1 MRLID
6 SLPQTFR
13 YLEWIILIA
22 SLGMRDNVFEYP
34 IAKVLWIY
42 PTFFILGCIYP
53 AKSKLW
59 QQIIYV
65 VGAICLIIWARLAGV
80 DVGILLFT
88 YIAKSYFL
96 LGQSK
101 TILITAFSG
110 MAWVAVQYSA
120 QLSGRVFQYLDPS
133 SLDPLESI
141 KFLGFG
147 FLTFFACSTFT
158 IMFCS
163 MMVAENRSW
172 QKAKALALEVE
183 SLAATLERTRIARD
197 IHDSLGHTLT
207 DLDIQLAVAQRLRS
221 HNLEQSFQAIDTA
234 KILSSQ
240 CIEDVSQALH
250 QMRQSDFNLNQAL
263 TILIEKIHHYSQIQ
277 MQWELNL
284 PEFSFSEAYQIYCIV
299 KEGIINIQK
308 HAFASQVS
316 FRAYSTEQ
324 KVILELRDNGV
335 GFDLELTPMGFGIQG
350 MIERSQ
356 LLGGNLTIKT
366 APNQGTAIQV
376 TLPL

>member
-34 IAKVLWIY
+34 MAKVLWIY

-59 QQIIYV
+59 QQIMYV
-65 VGAICLIIWARLAGV
+65 VGAISLIIGARLTDV
-80 DVGILLFT
+80 DIGILLFT

-101 TILITAFSG
+101 TISITAIAG
-110 MAWVAVQYSA
+110 IAWVAVQYSTRI
-120 QLSGRVFQYLDPS
+120 SGRLSQYLAPS
-133 SLDPLESI
+133 SPVLFESL
-141 KFLGFG
+141 KFLSFG
-147 FLTFFACSTFT
+147 ILTYSACSVFT

-172 QKAKALALEVE
+172 YKAKALTLEVE
-183 SLAATLERTRIARD
+183 SLAAKLERTRIARD

-207 DLDIQLAVAQRLRS
+207 DLDIQLTVAQKLRS
-221 HNLEQSFQAIDTA
+221 HNPEQSFQAIDTA

-250 QMRQSDFNLNQAL
+250 QIRQSDFNLNQSL
-263 TILIEKIHHYSQIQ
+263 TILLGRIHHYSKIQ
-277 MQWELNL
+277 MQWELDL
-284 PEFSFSEAYQIYCIV
+284 PEFPFLEAYQIYCIA

-308 HAFASQVS
+308 HASASQVS
-316 FRAYSTEQ
+316 FRGYSTAQE
-324 KVILELRDNGV
+324 VILELKDNGV
-335 GFDLELTPMGFGIQG
+335 GFNLESTPMGFGIQG
-350 MIERSQ
+350 MIERSHI
-356 LLGGNLTIKT
+356 LGGNLTIKT
-366 APNQGTAIQV
+366 APNQGTSIQV
-376 TLPL
+376 KVPL